1 MLWEIE
7 AERFHGD
14 FELVVVDV
22 AVFVEVEEGKLGEL
36 IRIAVEVSR
45 QTGEIGGRD
54 SRIESSYGFVDL
66 FPLLFT
72 QLRELVLPRPLHA
85 LPLSAVGSLAL
96 YPLRLAV
103 LLRRCRGA
111 AEAGGRVERVL
122 LCGGGCASATETGG
136 VGPGR
141 ESRVIG
147 RGGH

>member
-1 MLWEIE
+1 M
-7 AERFHGD
+7 
-14 FELVVVDV
+14 
-22 AVFVEVEEGKLGEL
+22 
-36 IRIAVEVSR
+36 
-45 QTGEIGGRD
+45 GG
-54 SRIESSYGFVDL
+54 SYGFVDL

-85 LPLSAVGSLAL
+85 FPLSAVGSLAL
-96 YPLRLAV
+96 YSLRLAV
-103 LLRRCRGA
+103 LLRRCCAA

-122 LCGGGCASATETGG
+122 LRGGGCASATKTGS

>member
-36 IRIAVEVSR
+36 VRIAVEVSG
-45 QTGEIGGRD
+45 QAGGVSGRD
-54 SRIESSYGFVDL
+54 SRIGSFYGFVNL

-85 LPLSAVGSLAL
+85 FPLSAVGSLAL

-111 AEAGGRVERVL
+111 AEAGRRVERVL
-122 LCGGGCASATETGG
+122 LCGGGCASATKTG
-136 VGPGR
+136 VGSGR
-141 ESRVIG
+141 ESRVIR